1 MAKYTVTIKTLID
14 NNFHFALDDYP
25 IFNENYRTVLN
36 QKILNHY
43 YIHEI
48 GFETAEL
55 FNFFLS
61 TKMNEIM
68 PLYNTLYGE
77 QQKMLE
83 SDLFKN
89 VNLEESMESD
99 NTTSSTSENT
109 SESTSNS
116 NSNGKN
122 TQLYQDTPQGKI
134 YENGL
139 ETGNWATNY
148 TRNDNENEIN
158 DTSNSTSNQ
167 KNDMSSNYN
176 YIKKIVGNNGNMYNI
191 EILERIKNNLMNID
205 MLIIEEL
212 NELFM
217 KIW

>member
-1 MAKYTVTIKTLID
+1 MAKYTTTIKTLID
-14 NNFHFALDDYP
+14 NNFHFALDNYP
-25 IFNENYRTVLN
+25 IFDENYRETLN

-43 YIHEI
+43 YMYEI

-55 FNFFLS
+55 FNFYLKN
-61 TKMNEIM
+61 KMNEIM
-68 PLYNTLYGE
+68 PLYNVLYQE
-77 QQKMLE
+77 QQKMLQ

-89 VNLEESMESD
+89 VNIEENFTGE
-99 NTTSSTSENT
+99 SENT
-109 SESTSNS
+109 SNSNS
-116 NSNGKN
+116 SSNGKN

-134 YENGL
+134 YQDGLENGS
-139 ETGNWATNY
+139 WATNY
-148 TRNDNENEIN
+148 TENKSDNTIE
-158 DTSNSTSNQ
+158 DKSTNNGTNQ
-167 KNDMSSNYN
+167 
-176 YIKKIVGNNGNMYNI
+176 YIRKTIGNNGNMYSI

>member
-1 MAKYTVTIKTLID
+1 MAKYTTTIKTLID

-25 IFNENYRTVLN
+25 IFDENYRSVLN

-43 YIHEI
+43 YIYEI

-55 FNFFLS
+55 FNFYLR

-68 PLYNTLYGE
+68 PLYNVLYQE
-77 QQKMLE
+77 QQKMLK

-89 VNLEESMESD
+89 VNMEESMNSD
-99 NTTSSTSENT
+99 NTTTSTVENT

-116 NSNGKN
+116 NSNGINK
-122 TQLYQDTPQGKI
+122 QLYQDTPQGKI
-134 YENGL
+134 YQGNL
-139 ETGNWATNY
+139 DNGNWATNY
-148 TRNDNENEIN
+148 TRNDSENEIN
-158 DTSNSTSNQ
+158 DSSNSTSNQ

-176 YIKKIVGNNGNMYNI
+176 YIKKIIGNNGNMYNI
-191 EILERIKNNLMNID
+191 DILERIKNNLMNID